1 MNQKDIASKVFV
13 YLKLIREVDL
23 FRYGKSYIAVT
34 AGLFTYS
41 SSQEGYIPAKMYGPR
56 AQLLAYFK
64 PEDEIIIEGYFT
76 KINDEYEII
85 IEAVS
90 SFRLDKIDR
99 KKGQERLEKAAK
111 VKARFP
117 DVVCLLRSE
126 ADPLKRQIPRIEN
139 TDIELSQ
146 VSLSDEWVILGTPR
160 LNPED
165 LLYATYYYQVD
176 VGYEEQ
182 VEDDVS
188 EQECEQ
194 ESEQELEKASKQ
206 EQVDQ
211 EESNEESNYE
221 LIKLLQSLEESE
233 QELEKASKQ
242 EQVDQE
248 ESNEESN
255 YELIKLLQSLEES
268 EQELEKASK
277 QEQVNQEESNQELLQ
292 SLGESELQ
300 LEKEQVNQE
309 ESNQELLQSLGE
321 SELQLEKEQVKQ
333 EESNQELLQSLGEP
347 ELQLE
352 KEQVKQEEFNQE
364 LLQSLGE
371 PELQLEK
378 EQVNQE
384 ESNQEL
390 LQSLG
395 EPELQ
400 LEKEQVN
407 QEQINQE
414 EFNQELLQSLG
425 ESELQLEKEQV
436 NQEESNQEQVKEQE
450 SDPEEAERRK
460 FLEEKQKLLEQFFLI
475 FQLIDF
481 HMYEE
486 EMSRPKKELLDDL
499 FEEDFQIYYNGGWHK
514 LT

>member
-194 ESEQELEKASKQ
+194 E
-206 EQVDQ
+206 
-211 EESNEESNYE
+211 
-221 LIKLLQSLEESE
+221 
-233 QELEKASKQ
+233 LEKASKQ

-300 LEKEQVNQE
+300 LEK
-309 ESNQELLQSLGE
+309 
-321 SELQLEKEQVKQ
+321 
-333 EESNQELLQSLGEP
+333 
-347 ELQLE
+347 
-352 KEQVKQEEFNQE
+352 
-364 LLQSLGE
+364 
-371 PELQLEK
+371 
-378 EQVNQE
+378 
-384 ESNQEL
+384 
-390 LQSLG
+390 
-395 EPELQ
+395 
-400 LEKEQVN
+400 
-407 QEQINQE
+407 
-414 EFNQELLQSLG
+414 
-425 ESELQLEKEQV
+425 
-436 NQEESNQEQVKEQE
+436 EQVKEQE

>member
-194 ESEQELEKASKQ
+194 ECEQ
-206 EQVDQ
+206 
-211 EESNEESNYE
+211 
-221 LIKLLQSLEESE
+221 
-233 QELEKASKQ
+233 
-242 EQVDQE
+242 
-248 ESNEESN
+248 
-255 YELIKLLQSLEES
+255 ES

-277 QEQVNQEESNQELLQ
+277 QEQVNQEES
-292 SLGESELQ
+292 
-300 LEKEQVNQE
+300 
-309 ESNQELLQSLGE
+309 
-321 SELQLEKEQVKQ
+321 
-333 EESNQELLQSLGEP
+333 
-347 ELQLE
+347 
-352 KEQVKQEEFNQE
+352 
-364 LLQSLGE
+364 
-371 PELQLEK
+371 
-378 EQVNQE
+378 
-384 ESNQEL
+384 
-390 LQSLG
+390 
-395 EPELQ
+395 
-400 LEKEQVN
+400 
-407 QEQINQE
+407 
-414 EFNQELLQSLG
+414 NQELLQSLG

>member
-194 ESEQELEKASKQ
+194 ELEKASKQ

-211 EESNEESNYE
+211 EES
-221 LIKLLQSLEESE
+221 K
-233 QELEKASKQ
+233 
-242 EQVDQE
+242 E

-309 ESNQELLQSLGE
+309 QIN
-321 SELQLEKEQVKQ
+321 Q

-352 KEQVKQEEFNQE
+352 KEQVNQEEFNQE

-371 PELQLEK
+371 PELQLEKEQVNQEQINQEESNQEEFNQELLQSLGESELQLEK

-407 QEQINQE
+407 QE
-414 EFNQELLQSLG
+414 
-425 ESELQLEKEQV
+425 ES
-436 NQEESNQEQVKEQE
+436 NEESNQEQVKEQE

>member
-194 ESEQELEKASKQ
+194 ELEKASKQ

-221 LIKLLQSLEESE
+221 Q
-233 QELEKASKQ
+233 Q
-242 EQVDQE
+242 
-248 ESNEESN
+248 
-255 YELIKLLQSLEES
+255 
-268 EQELEKASK
+268 
-277 QEQVNQEESNQELLQ
+277 
-292 SLGESELQ
+292 LGDS
-300 LEKEQVNQE
+300 
-309 ESNQELLQSLGE
+309 
-321 SELQLEKEQVKQ
+321 
-333 EESNQELLQSLGEP
+333 
-347 ELQLE
+347 
-352 KEQVKQEEFNQE
+352 
-364 LLQSLGE
+364 
-371 PELQLEK
+371 
-378 EQVNQE
+378 
-384 ESNQEL
+384 
-390 LQSLG
+390 
-395 EPELQ
+395 
-400 LEKEQVN
+400 
-407 QEQINQE
+407 
-414 EFNQELLQSLG
+414 
-425 ESELQLEKEQV
+425 
-436 NQEESNQEQVKEQE
+436 
-450 SDPEEAERRK
+450 
-460 FLEEKQKLLEQFFLI
+460 
-475 FQLIDF
+475 
-481 HMYEE
+481 
-486 EMSRPKKELLDDL
+486 
-499 FEEDFQIYYNGGWHK
+499 
-514 LT
+514 

>member
-242 EQVDQE
+242 EQVNQE
-248 ESNEESN
+248 ESNQE
-255 YELIKLLQSLEES
+255 LLQSLGESELQLEKEQINQEES
-268 EQELEKASK
+268 NQELLQSLGESELQLEKEQINQEESNQELLQSLGEPELQLEK
-277 QEQVNQEESNQELLQ
+277 EQVNQEEFNQELLQSLGEPELQLEKEQVNQEQVKQEESNQEEFNQELLQ

-309 ESNQELLQSLGE
+309 ESNQEE
-321 SELQLEKEQVKQ
+321 S
-333 EESNQELLQSLGEP
+333 
-347 ELQLE
+347 
-352 KEQVKQEEFNQE
+352 
-364 LLQSLGE
+364 
-371 PELQLEK
+371 
-378 EQVNQE
+378 
-384 ESNQEL
+384 
-390 LQSLG
+390 
-395 EPELQ
+395 
-400 LEKEQVN
+400 
-407 QEQINQE
+407 
-414 EFNQELLQSLG
+414 
-425 ESELQLEKEQV
+425 

>member
-242 EQVDQE
+242 EQVNQE
-248 ESNEESN
+248 ESNQE
-255 YELIKLLQSLEES
+255 LLQSLGES
-268 EQELEKASK
+268 ELQLEK
-277 QEQVNQEESNQELLQ
+277 EQINQEESNQELLQ

-309 ESNQELLQSLGE
+309 QIN
-321 SELQLEKEQVKQ
+321 Q
-333 EESNQELLQSLGEP
+333 EES
-347 ELQLE
+347 
-352 KEQVKQEEFNQE
+352 NQE

-384 ESNQEL
+384 ESNQEEFNQEL

-407 QEQINQE
+407 QEQVKQEESNQE

>member
-194 ESEQELEKASKQ
+194 E
-206 EQVDQ
+206 
-211 EESNEESNYE
+211 
-221 LIKLLQSLEESE
+221 
-233 QELEKASKQ
+233 LEKASKQ

-309 ESNQELLQSLGE
+309 EFNQELLQSLGE
-321 SELQLEKEQVKQ
+321 PELQLEKEQVNQEQVKQ

-352 KEQVKQEEFNQE
+352 KEQV
-364 LLQSLGE
+364 
-371 PELQLEK
+371 
-378 EQVNQE
+378 
-384 ESNQEL
+384 
-390 LQSLG
+390 
-395 EPELQ
+395 
-400 LEKEQVN
+400 
-407 QEQINQE
+407 NQE

-436 NQEESNQEQVKEQE
+436 NQEESNEESNQEQVKEQE

>member
-194 ESEQELEKASKQ
+194 ELEKASKQ

-211 EESNEESNYE
+211 EES
-221 LIKLLQSLEESE
+221 K
-233 QELEKASKQ
+233 
-242 EQVDQE
+242 E

-309 ESNQELLQSLGE
+309 ESN
-321 SELQLEKEQVKQ
+321 
-333 EESNQELLQSLGEP
+333 
-347 ELQLE
+347 
-352 KEQVKQEEFNQE
+352 
-364 LLQSLGE
+364 
-371 PELQLEK
+371 
-378 EQVNQE
+378 
-384 ESNQEL
+384 
-390 LQSLG
+390 
-395 EPELQ
+395 
-400 LEKEQVN
+400 
-407 QEQINQE
+407 
-414 EFNQELLQSLG
+414 
-425 ESELQLEKEQV
+425 
-436 NQEESNQEQVKEQE
+436 EESNQEQVKEQE

>member
-194 ESEQELEKASKQ
+194 ELEKASKQ

-255 YELIKLLQSLEES
+255 YEPRWKTQMS
-268 EQELEKASK
+268 
-277 QEQVNQEESNQELLQ
+277 
-292 SLGESELQ
+292 GEM
-300 LEKEQVNQE
+300 
-309 ESNQELLQSLGE
+309 
-321 SELQLEKEQVKQ
+321 
-333 EESNQELLQSLGEP
+333 
-347 ELQLE
+347 
-352 KEQVKQEEFNQE
+352 
-364 LLQSLGE
+364 
-371 PELQLEK
+371 
-378 EQVNQE
+378 
-384 ESNQEL
+384 
-390 LQSLG
+390 
-395 EPELQ
+395 
-400 LEKEQVN
+400 
-407 QEQINQE
+407 I
-414 EFNQELLQSLG
+414 
-425 ESELQLEKEQV
+425 
-436 NQEESNQEQVKEQE
+436 
-450 SDPEEAERRK
+450 
-460 FLEEKQKLLEQFFLI
+460 
-475 FQLIDF
+475 
-481 HMYEE
+481 
-486 EMSRPKKELLDDL
+486 
-499 FEEDFQIYYNGGWHK
+499 
-514 LT
+514 

>member
-194 ESEQELEKASKQ
+194 ELEKASKQ

-211 EESNEESNYE
+211 EES
-221 LIKLLQSLEESE
+221 K
-233 QELEKASKQ
+233 
-242 EQVDQE
+242 E

-309 ESNQELLQSLGE
+309 E
-321 SELQLEKEQVKQ
+321 
-333 EESNQELLQSLGEP
+333 
-347 ELQLE
+347 
-352 KEQVKQEEFNQE
+352 FNQE

-378 EQVNQE
+378 EQV
-384 ESNQEL
+384 
-390 LQSLG
+390 
-395 EPELQ
+395 
-400 LEKEQVN
+400 
-407 QEQINQE
+407 NQE

-436 NQEESNQEQVKEQE
+436 NQEESNEESNQEQVKEQE

>member
-194 ESEQELEKASKQ
+194 EC
-206 EQVDQ
+206 
-211 EESNEESNYE
+211 
-221 LIKLLQSLEESE
+221 E

-309 ESNQELLQSLGE
+309 EFNQELLQSLGE
-321 SELQLEKEQVKQ
+321 PELQLEKEQVNQEQVKQ

-352 KEQVKQEEFNQE
+352 KEQV
-364 LLQSLGE
+364 
-371 PELQLEK
+371 
-378 EQVNQE
+378 
-384 ESNQEL
+384 
-390 LQSLG
+390 
-395 EPELQ
+395 
-400 LEKEQVN
+400 
-407 QEQINQE
+407 NQE

-436 NQEESNQEQVKEQE
+436 NQEESNEESNQEQVKEQE

>member
-194 ESEQELEKASKQ
+194 EC
-206 EQVDQ
+206 
-211 EESNEESNYE
+211 
-221 LIKLLQSLEESE
+221 E

-309 ESNQELLQSLGE
+309 QIN
-321 SELQLEKEQVKQ
+321 Q

-352 KEQVKQEEFNQE
+352 KEQVNQEQVKQEEFNQE

-384 ESNQEL
+384 QVKQEESNQEL

-400 LEKEQVN
+400 LEKEQV
-407 QEQINQE
+407 NQE

-436 NQEESNQEQVKEQE
+436 NQEESNEESNQEQVKEQE

>member
-194 ESEQELEKASKQ
+194 EC
-206 EQVDQ
+206 
-211 EESNEESNYE
+211 
-221 LIKLLQSLEESE
+221 E

-309 ESNQELLQSLGE
+309 ESN
-321 SELQLEKEQVKQ
+321 
-333 EESNQELLQSLGEP
+333 
-347 ELQLE
+347 
-352 KEQVKQEEFNQE
+352 
-364 LLQSLGE
+364 
-371 PELQLEK
+371 
-378 EQVNQE
+378 
-384 ESNQEL
+384 
-390 LQSLG
+390 
-395 EPELQ
+395 
-400 LEKEQVN
+400 
-407 QEQINQE
+407 
-414 EFNQELLQSLG
+414 
-425 ESELQLEKEQV
+425 
-436 NQEESNQEQVKEQE
+436 EESNQEQVKEQE

>member
-194 ESEQELEKASKQ
+194 E
-206 EQVDQ
+206 
-211 EESNEESNYE
+211 
-221 LIKLLQSLEESE
+221 
-233 QELEKASKQ
+233 LEKASKQ

-309 ESNQELLQSLGE
+309 QVNQEQI
-321 SELQLEKEQVKQ
+321 
-333 EESNQELLQSLGEP
+333 
-347 ELQLE
+347 
-352 KEQVKQEEFNQE
+352 
-364 LLQSLGE
+364 
-371 PELQLEK
+371 
-378 EQVNQE
+378 NQE

-425 ESELQLEKEQV
+425 ESELQLEK
-436 NQEESNQEQVKEQE
+436 EQVKEQE

>member
-194 ESEQELEKASKQ
+194 E
-206 EQVDQ
+206 
-211 EESNEESNYE
+211 
-221 LIKLLQSLEESE
+221 
-233 QELEKASKQ
+233 LEKASKQ

-309 ESNQELLQSLGE
+309 QI
-321 SELQLEKEQVKQ
+321 
-333 EESNQELLQSLGEP
+333 
-347 ELQLE
+347 
-352 KEQVKQEEFNQE
+352 
-364 LLQSLGE
+364 
-371 PELQLEK
+371 
-378 EQVNQE
+378 NQE

-425 ESELQLEKEQV
+425 ESELQLEK
-436 NQEESNQEQVKEQE
+436 EQVKEQE

>member
-194 ESEQELEKASKQ
+194 ELEKASKQ

-211 EESNEESNYE
+211 EES
-221 LIKLLQSLEESE
+221 K
-233 QELEKASKQ
+233 
-242 EQVDQE
+242 E

-309 ESNQELLQSLGE
+309 QIN
-321 SELQLEKEQVKQ
+321 Q

-352 KEQVKQEEFNQE
+352 KEQVNQEQVKQEEFNQE

-384 ESNQEL
+384 QVKQEESNQEL

-400 LEKEQVN
+400 LEKEQV
-407 QEQINQE
+407 NQE

-436 NQEESNQEQVKEQE
+436 NQEESNEESNQEQVKEQE

>member
-194 ESEQELEKASKQ
+194 ELA
-206 EQVDQ
+206 
-211 EESNEESNYE
+211 
-221 LIKLLQSLEESE
+221 
-233 QELEKASKQ
+233 KASKQ

-309 ESNQELLQSLGE
+309 E
-321 SELQLEKEQVKQ
+321 
-333 EESNQELLQSLGEP
+333 
-347 ELQLE
+347 
-352 KEQVKQEEFNQE
+352 F
-364 LLQSLGE
+364 
-371 PELQLEK
+371 
-378 EQVNQE
+378 
-384 ESNQEL
+384 NQEL

-414 EFNQELLQSLG
+414 ESNQEEFNQELLQSLG
-425 ESELQLEKEQV
+425 ESELQLEK
-436 NQEESNQEQVKEQE
+436 EQVKEQE

>member
-194 ESEQELEKASKQ
+194 ECEQ
-206 EQVDQ
+206 
-211 EESNEESNYE
+211 
-221 LIKLLQSLEESE
+221 
-233 QELEKASKQ
+233 
-242 EQVDQE
+242 
-248 ESNEESN
+248 
-255 YELIKLLQSLEES
+255 ES

-309 ESNQELLQSLGE
+309 QIN
-321 SELQLEKEQVKQ
+321 Q

-352 KEQVKQEEFNQE
+352 KEQVNQEQVKQEEFNQE

-384 ESNQEL
+384 QVKQEESNQEL

-400 LEKEQVN
+400 LEK
-407 QEQINQE
+407 EQINQE

>member
-194 ESEQELEKASKQ
+194 E
-206 EQVDQ
+206 
-211 EESNEESNYE
+211 
-221 LIKLLQSLEESE
+221 
-233 QELEKASKQ
+233 LEKASKQ

-309 ESNQELLQSLGE
+309 E
-321 SELQLEKEQVKQ
+321 
-333 EESNQELLQSLGEP
+333 
-347 ELQLE
+347 
-352 KEQVKQEEFNQE
+352 F
-364 LLQSLGE
+364 
-371 PELQLEK
+371 
-378 EQVNQE
+378 
-384 ESNQEL
+384 NQEL

-414 EFNQELLQSLG
+414 ESNQEEFNQELLQSLG

-436 NQEESNQEQVKEQE
+436 NQEESNEESNQEQVKEQE

>member
-194 ESEQELEKASKQ
+194 E
-206 EQVDQ
+206 
-211 EESNEESNYE
+211 
-221 LIKLLQSLEESE
+221 
-233 QELEKASKQ
+233 LEKASKQ

-309 ESNQELLQSLGE
+309 QIN
-321 SELQLEKEQVKQ
+321 Q

-352 KEQVKQEEFNQE
+352 KEQVNQEQVKQEEFNQE

-384 ESNQEL
+384 QVKQEESNQEL

-400 LEKEQVN
+400 LEKEQV
-407 QEQINQE
+407 NQE

-436 NQEESNQEQVKEQE
+436 NQEESNEESNQEQVKEQE

>member
-194 ESEQELEKASKQ
+194 EC
-206 EQVDQ
+206 
-211 EESNEESNYE
+211 
-221 LIKLLQSLEESE
+221 E

-309 ESNQELLQSLGE
+309 QI
-321 SELQLEKEQVKQ
+321 
-333 EESNQELLQSLGEP
+333 
-347 ELQLE
+347 
-352 KEQVKQEEFNQE
+352 
-364 LLQSLGE
+364 
-371 PELQLEK
+371 
-378 EQVNQE
+378 NQE

-407 QEQINQE
+407 QEQVKQEESNQELLQSLGEPELQLEKEQVNQE

-436 NQEESNQEQVKEQE
+436 NQEESNEESNQEQVKEQE